1 MSSLK
6 VKVSFPASM
15 MEARGLVDLGRLSV
29 DDLDLS
35 SWWRILAAKLDVS
48 VRIYVIADMA
58 IDANK

>member
-1 MSSLK
+1 
-6 VKVSFPASM
+6 
-15 MEARGLVDLGRLSV
+15 MEPLRGLVKSGKLSG
-29 DDLDLS
+29 DDLNLS